1 MRITRIDM
9 LDNLTISYI
18 KEIQEASA
26 QNRLVFFVG
35 AGASCDAGVPL
46 WNSFVSQMAEV
57 LPQEIQVKYDNL
69 QLAQLVRETSDEKAY
84 YASVRKHLLQNAT
97 CPNAIHDGILELEPA
112 CIITTNYDTLLEEA
126 ALKKNRQFWVVSK
139 DSDLPQNHGERLLVK
154 MHGDLENEN
163 IVLTE
168 NDYYDYSR
176 NFPLIRSYVVS
187 QFASNV
193 VLFVG
198 FSLSDINLKYILRE
212 VQSDLGPKMQKAF
225 LLSQE
230 TPSPVEMYNFKE
242 RGVNVLA
249 IPPNTAQDIISK
261 LNLEPHPDHY
271 LSERGRTLVNQLEIL
286 KGFRESGNLIE
297 LMIDFFEN
305 KVMGLCVSG
314 SYIEYAFPKG
324 KRKGFSYEDRN
335 LHLPQQYSDEFSS
348 LFASRKNLIHLWRR
362 YGYKLQILRNNLLD
376 CDVSSINN
384 MSIYSK
390 SSGRKRSK
398 IVQPST
404 IHSYYQMDING
415 LMDRIKI
422 LRVRSLAYNIE
433 DLELPYALFL
443 SGYYYDAYEIY
454 SMLAPEMWKRRK
466 YDLFFICLY
475 NKHSVAWPAI
485 RSIQD
490 RKDIDSD
497 VIKRDYYN
505 SDLTKELNM
514 LPLSECIHAMFSDL
528 INNRQL
534 SNALIATSNK
544 TGLIAQQRKRAEERT
559 GWSLNSNI
567 KMVFANFVEFFNF
580 CTCNYLVTDN
590 FDIGT
595 QFYSTVARGMF
606 DSVLTPVGELQSRL
620 TDLNSLTLYVLI
632 YKLTPKVLKELMGEV
647 VRNKKLPVTD
657 DFMKELGLY
666 VGNIFLAT
674 DGGIWNERLPIKEHV
689 LRDRLHN
696 ILLVVSH
703 IADCPA
709 IEHLDIIIAR
719 LWKSAFLSDRIEDIT
734 VYFKSNIPSAEA
746 SEVLLYEALEAARH
760 DHFIIEFIRTISDTT
775 RKGGIKWNEKRLL
788 NGVEFQGSARIA
800 AAVIHATGEQFV
812 TPLTEWILRNAT
824 TLYDMLF
831 AQDLVSGKLLTAD
844 IFARFKSKLYD
855 DSKPFEKE
863 NFISMLTSCYHCSV
877 DKFADIKGCIANLA
891 EELPELKF
899 ALDPMAWPNFETVDS
914 SWMAYVTE
922 DLYDDILKNE
932 AARKKLK
939 EYCETV
945 PWGNEIKEILWKK
958 M

>member
-1 MRITRIDM
+1 MRIIRIDM

-26 QNRLVFFVG
+26 QNRLVVFVG

-46 WNSFVSQMAEV
+46 WNFFVNQMAEV
-57 LPQEIQVKYDNL
+57 LPQEIQVKYDKL
-69 QLAQLVRETSDEKAY
+69 QLAQMVRETSDEKAY

-97 CPNAIHDGILELEPA
+97 CPNAIHDGILELDPA

-154 MHGDLENEN
+154 MHGDLVNEN

-187 QFASNV
+187 QFASKV

-230 TPSPVEMYNFKE
+230 TPSPVEMNNFKE

-286 KGFRESGNLIE
+286 KGFRESGN
-297 LMIDFFEN
+297 
-305 KVMGLCVSG
+305 
-314 SYIEYAFPKG
+314 IEYAFPKG

-348 LFASRKNLIHLWRR
+348 LFASRKNVIHLWRR

-384 MSIYSK
+384 ISIYSK

-567 KMVFANFVEFFNF
+567 KMVFAILSQIISILEH
-580 CTCNYLVTDN
+580 
-590 FDIGT
+590 
-595 QFYSTVARGMF
+595 
-606 DSVLTPVGELQSRL
+606 
-620 TDLNSLTLYVLI
+620 NSI
-632 YKLTPKVLKELMGEV
+632 
-647 VRNKKLPVTD
+647 
-657 DFMKELGLY
+657 
-666 VGNIFLAT
+666 
-674 DGGIWNERLPIKEHV
+674 
-689 LRDRLHN
+689 
-696 ILLVVSH
+696 
-703 IADCPA
+703 
-709 IEHLDIIIAR
+709 
-719 LWKSAFLSDRIEDIT
+719 
-734 VYFKSNIPSAEA
+734 
-746 SEVLLYEALEAARH
+746 
-760 DHFIIEFIRTISDTT
+760 
-775 RKGGIKWNEKRLL
+775 
-788 NGVEFQGSARIA
+788 Q
-800 AAVIHATGEQFV
+800 Q
-812 TPLTEWILRNAT
+812 
-824 TLYDMLF
+824 
-831 AQDLVSGKLLTAD
+831 
-844 IFARFKSKLYD
+844 
-855 DSKPFEKE
+855 
-863 NFISMLTSCYHCSV
+863 
-877 DKFADIKGCIANLA
+877 
-891 EELPELKF
+891 LPEVCLI
-899 ALDPMAWPNFETVDS
+899 
-914 SWMAYVTE
+914 AY
-922 DLYDDILKNE
+922 
-932 AARKKLK
+932 
-939 EYCETV
+939 
-945 PWGNEIKEILWKK
+945 
-958 M
+958 